1 MFLFTAKVNLKPALT
16 HDFWV
21 KAWRVAREAKDNP
34 KVLTAGKK
42 EIYLSGLDE
51 VLKARVQT
59 GPKEQCFIKLF
70 TWDKSGQI
78 AWADADR
85 KVYFGDI
92 QDTGDIFPIRLADGS
107 TKTFPPVLPYGSPA
121 YDMANTLFDDF
132 HKTIVDLK

>member
-107 TKTFPPVLPYGSPA
+107 TKTFPTVLP
-121 YDMANTLFDDF
+121 
-132 HKTIVDLK
+132 